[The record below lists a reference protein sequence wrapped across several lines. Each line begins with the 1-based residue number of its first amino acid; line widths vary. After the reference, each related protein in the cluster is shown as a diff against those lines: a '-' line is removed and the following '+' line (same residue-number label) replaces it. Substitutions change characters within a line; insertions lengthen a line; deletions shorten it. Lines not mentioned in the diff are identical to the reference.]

1 MMMKIIQQILVL
13 LLATASRL
21 SALSSNHNKYRRLFH
36 SSNLA
41 ATSPVSRQNFIQNV
55 VVSLVSSSPILLL
68 SSQKSQAKEDDTS
81 LTDVYFG
88 TGCFWHI
95 QHEFVL
101 SERQRLNRPFNQ
113 VTSKTGYAGGTAT
126 DKEGRVCYHNLQG
139 IADYGNL
146 GHGEVV
152 GMRIP
157 ESSVVDFASDYLKMF
172 SPNGERVDPMDRGA
186 EYRALIGLPQGI
198 LHPSFKE
205 IDAIANRNG
214 FKLLPGKGNDPD
226 TYGTKSIYVYD
237 TAKFPFFQ
245 AEVYHQYHN
254 DFQSKPYGKDY
265 NILAEK
271 AFTEG
276 RLKVTGCPDRV

>member
-1 MMMKIIQQILVL
+1 MKKSISRRILSVL
-13 LLATASRL
+13 FGTVT
-21 SALSSNHNKYRRLFH
+21 ALSSNQSRRPF
-36 SSNLA
+36 
-41 ATSPVSRQNFIQNV
+41 TSDMVVKSRSVQISRQNFFQNAFL
-55 VVSLVSSSPILLL
+55 SLLSSPILL
-68 SSQKSQAKEDDTS
+68 SSQPSIAKEDENK

-113 VTSKTGYAGGTAT
+113 ITSKAGFAGGNAT

-139 IADYGNL
+139 VADYGKL

-152 GMRIP
+152 GMKIP
-157 ESSVVDFASDYLKMF
+157 EASIVDFASDYFNMF

-186 EYRALIGLPQGI
+186 EYRALIGLPQGM
-198 LHPSFKE
+198 LHPSFTK
-205 IDAIANRNG
+205 IDAIAKNRG
-214 FKLLPGKGNDPD
+214 FKLVNGVGNDPD

-237 TAKFPFFQ
+237 TTKFPFYQ

-254 DFQSKPYGKDY
+254 DFQSSPYGKEY
-265 NILAEK
+265 NGLAEK
-271 AFTEG
+271 AFIEG
-276 RLKVTGCPDRV
+276 RLQVTGCPDRV